1 MLYFELGMR
10 RFSANSP
17 LCGEVK
23 ASLDDVV
30 SWQVQNCM
38 EYMIGTVQDR
48 VCNNSGVVS
57 RDPVGLGPRLKE
69 CPVWGID
76 SNTRRNIEL
85 VLMDSLVDGAANP
98 GLLNSIQNFIER
110 SLLPAINA
118 QPTSDAYNMAAS
130 LQFIIE
136 VLRFCISFY
145 CSINFLF
152 ICFPAF
158 YVFESA

>member
-1 MLYFELGMR
+1 
-10 RFSANSP
+10 
-17 LCGEVK
+17 
-23 ASLDDVV
+23 
-30 SWQVQNCM
+30 
-38 EYMIGTVQDR
+38 
-48 VCNNSGVVS
+48 
-57 RDPVGLGPRLKE
+57 
-69 CPVWGID
+69 
-76 SNTRRNIEL
+76 
-85 VLMDSLVDGAANP
+85 MDSLVDGAANP